1 MQQTTD
7 IVSPPTI
14 DGAGYISNF
23 LTYIVDHLP
32 IVIDFIKSIVGVFVG
47 ISFVLS
53 LMLFIGIIYCVE
65 KLKLIRKKEEE
76 IYNPKIEIAYEEV
89 VKGDPDLARR
99 WDKVKNHIESDNEN
113 DWRQAIMEADIMLA
127 ELLTKMGYK
136 GEGIGEQLKRVEKSD
151 FNTLDE
157 AWEAHKVRNRI
168 AHDGSGYVLSKTEA
182 KRTIDLY
189 RKVFDEFYFI

>member
-1 MQQTTD
+1 MEQTTN

-14 DGAGYISNF
+14 DSVSYLSNL
-23 LTYIVDHLP
+23 LTYIINHIP
-32 IVIDFIKSIVGVFVG
+32 NVIDFIKSIVGVFVG
-47 ISFVLS
+47 ISFILS
-53 LMLFIGIIYCVE
+53 LMLFIGIIYSVE
-65 KLKLIRKKEEE
+65 KLKQIRKKEEE

-89 VKGDPDLARR
+89 VKGDPELAHR
-99 WDKVKNHIESDNEN
+99 WEKVKNHIESENEN
-113 DWRQAIMEADIMLA
+113 DWRQAIIEADIMLG

-151 FNTLDE
+151 FKTLDE

-168 AHDGSGYVLSKTEA
+168 AHDGSDYVLNKTEA

-189 RKVFDEFYFI
+189 RKVFDEFYYI

>member
-1 MQQTTD
+1 MENTID
-7 IVSPPTI
+7 VVSPPTV
-14 DGAGYISNF
+14 DALGYLGIF
-23 LTYIVDHLP
+23 LNYIVAYIPDA
-32 IVIDFIKSIVGVFVG
+32 INFIKSIVGVFVG

-53 LMLFIGIIYCVE
+53 IMLFIGIIYSVE

-89 VKGDPDLARR
+89 VKGDSELSQR
-99 WDKVKNHIESDNEN
+99 WEKVKNHIESENEN

-168 AHDGSGYVLSKTEA
+168 AHDGSGYVLSKAEA
-182 KRTIDLY
+182 KRTVDLY